1 MEPQPSRDAIRW
13 LAPGIA
19 VGLILL
25 LVVAG
30 SIPRAPSPAPATPSP
45 LSTPTRAPASP
56 GPSATWA
63 IPGAS
68 ATPAPPYV
76 VPTLSWT
83 PRPGLPPAVRTGEA
97 YVATLQVTYAREYS
111 LYLTASAAAGA
122 TAEVLQA
129 TDAAAF
135 ATYDA
140 ALATMTART
149 PYPAS
154 YPPTPPTPYLFN
166 PTVDPWRHVPP
177 QPWAP
182 PQGPFGV
189 VDWPCAGAFM
199 PGMSWCEGNSWHDVV
214 GHEYICVT
222 AVSARRHPA
231 ESEDPAGLP
240 STLYYYIMDL
250 DSPDPGAGIP
260 WPSGSDVGHWRTAP
274 VEAGMLRITEVHGLR
289 LTLTS
294 ARGITLY
301 FDVPALQFVPSLDAT
316 PLPPSPTALPPTPY
330 PR

>member
-1 MEPQPSRDAIRW
+1 MDPQPSRDAIRW
-13 LAPGIA
+13 LVPGIA
-19 VGLILL
+19 VGFLLL

-30 SIPRAPSPAPATPSP
+30 CIPPSPGPATPTLPPASRGA
-45 LSTPTRAPASP
+45 SATRA
-56 GPSATWA
+56 
-63 IPGAS
+63 IPVAS

-83 PRPGLPPAVRTGEA
+83 PRPGLPPAVQTGEA
-97 YVATLQVTYAREYS
+97 YVATLQATYAREYS
-111 LYLTASAAAGA
+111 LYQTALAAAGA
-122 TAEVLQA
+122 TADVLQA
-129 TDAAAF
+129 TDVAAF

-140 ALATMTART
+140 ALATMTVRT
-149 PYPAS
+149 PYPPS
-154 YPPTPPTPYLFN
+154 YPPARPTPIWFDPTAN
-166 PTVDPWRHVPP
+166 PWLHVPP
-177 QPWAP
+177 HPWAP

-189 VDWPCAGAFM
+189 VDWPCAGVFM
-199 PGMSWCEGNSWHDVV
+199 PGMSWAEGNSWHDVV

-240 STLYYYIMDL
+240 STLYYFSLDL
-250 DSPDPGAGIP
+250 DGPHPETGLPYPPGPDF
-260 WPSGSDVGHWRTAP
+260 DHWRTAP
-274 VEAGMLRITEVHGLR
+274 VEAGMLHITEVHGLR

-301 FDVPALQFVPSLDAT
+301 FDVAALQFVPSLDAT